1 MENTNANGISL
12 ASANQIIEVCIRL
25 SRERQYL
32 PMTFC
37 ILDRGG
43 HLVTAQ
49 REDNSSIM
57 RFEIAFGKAWSCLA
71 IGHSTRFM
79 EETMVK
85 NRPHFLDSL
94 AATSGGRFVPC
105 MGGVLVRDAAGTL
118 LGALG
123 VTGDSGAND
132 ELVAVDALTF
142 CGFKPDLS

>member
-1 MENTNANGISL
+1 MDNTNGNGISL
-12 ASANQIIEVCIRL
+12 ASANQIIEVCVRL
-25 SRERQYL
+25 SRERQYQ

-71 IGHSTRFM
+71 LGHSTRFM
-79 EETMVK
+79 EETMAK

-94 AATSGGRFVPC
+94 AANSGGRFVPC

-132 ELVAVDALTF
+132 ELVAVDALTL